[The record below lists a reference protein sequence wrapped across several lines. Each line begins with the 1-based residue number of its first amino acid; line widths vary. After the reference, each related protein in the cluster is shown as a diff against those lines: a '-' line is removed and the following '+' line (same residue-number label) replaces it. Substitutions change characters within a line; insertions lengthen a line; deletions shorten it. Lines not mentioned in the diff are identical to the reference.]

1 MSLLDF
7 YSELFP
13 GNLLTWMIGGT
24 VLLAIIIL
32 VETFFDKYSTFVKI
46 FLVILFWLLSPATIW
61 IAGIINQWA

>member
-32 VETFFDKYSTFVKI
+32 VETFFDKYSKFVKLI
-46 FLVILFWLLSPATIW
+46 LIILFWLLSPAVIW
-61 IAGIINQWA
+61 IAGIS

>member
-32 VETFFDKYSTFVKI
+32 FETFFDKYSTFVKLI
-46 FLVILFWLLSPATIW
+46 LVILFWLLSPAVIW
-61 IAGIINQWA
+61 GIRFI